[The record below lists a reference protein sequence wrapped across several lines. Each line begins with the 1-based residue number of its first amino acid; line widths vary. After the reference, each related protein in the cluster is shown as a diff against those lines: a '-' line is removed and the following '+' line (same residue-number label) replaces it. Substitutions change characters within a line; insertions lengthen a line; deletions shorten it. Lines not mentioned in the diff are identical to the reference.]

1 MRSAAGL
8 AVEDVGAPIDGLWF
22 RVARDP
28 ADADS
33 SLARIVPGRFL
44 VTIDRGDYWQCAFV
58 IPKGGAEALRRGS
71 IESFRAQVVE
81 AAPLLAAHVGGV
93 RSWDDVKLLTVAV
106 DRQVRWWKPGL
117 LCIGDAAHAMSP
129 VGGVGINL
137 AIQDAV
143 ATANLLAVKLRD
155 GRVGEADLDA
165 VRRRRLWPTKLTQR
179 LQVEIQDNVL
189 VPVVGAGEAGLR
201 MRMPLPLRVLSAVPP
216 LQRVFA
222 RVVGMGVRPE
232 HVRSPVI

>member
-1 MRSAAGL
+1 MW
-8 AVEDVGAPIDGLWF
+8 AVVRRKPVTHKRIEWLS
-22 RVARDP
+22 
-28 ADADS
+28 DS
-33 SLARIVPGRFL
+33 QA
-44 VTIDRGDYWQCAFV
+44 
-58 IPKGGAEALRRGS
+58 
-71 IESFRAQVVE
+71 
-81 AAPLLAAHVGGV
+81 
-93 RSWDDVKLLTVAV
+93 TVAV
-106 DRQVRWWKPGL
+106 DRLVHWSKPGL

-143 ATANLLAVKLRD
+143 ATANLLAGKLRD

-189 VPVVGAGEAGLR
+189 VPVVGAGDAGL
-201 MRMPLPLRVLSAVPP
+201 RMPLPLRVLSAVPA

-222 RVVGMGVRPE
+222 RRRHGVRPE
-232 HVRSPVI
+232 HVRALVA